1 MDKSN
6 GRSTVAGRRT
16 RTTNK
21 DDGGGDVLKVRLS
34 VQGCGEGHV
43 VEGSLDS
50 VDAGVGLHPLDAI
63 LGLVWG
69 QLAAEFLSKDVRLKF
84 RVE

>member
-21 DDGGGDVLKVRLS
+21 DGDEALKVRLS

-50 VDAGVGLHPLDAI
+50 VDAGVRLHPLDAI
-63 LGLVWG
+63 LGLVWR
-69 QLAAEFLSKDVRLKF
+69 QLTTQLLSKDVGLKF
-84 RVE
+84 K